1 MDEEF
6 IKELHDLEASLSGVI
21 VSKPLPTPEPE
32 EPIEVIVT
40 EEDLNSPET
49 LDLLA
54 RLKEEVRKENEK
66 PN

>member
-6 IKELHDLEASLSGVI
+6 IKELHDLEASLSGAI
-21 VSKPLPTPEPE
+21 VSKPLPPQEPEP
-32 EPIEVIVT
+32 IKIILT

>member
-6 IKELHDLEASLSGVI
+6 IKELHNLEASLSGAI
-21 VSKPLPTPEPE
+21 VSKPLQSSEP
-32 EPIEVIVT
+32 EPIEIIVT

-54 RLKEEVRKENEK
+54 KLKKEVRKENEK
-66 PN
+66 VD

>member
-1 MDEEF
+1 MDEAF
-6 IKELHDLEASLSGVI
+6 IKELHDLEASLSGAI
-21 VSKPLPTPEPE
+21 VSKPLQSSEP
-32 EPIEVIVT
+32 EPIEITVT

-66 PN
+66 AD